1 MSSTPP
7 PNQTVK
13 EQYISDPSLEVHDLM
28 VSYRKK
34 PVLWNINFKLP
45 KAKLIGIIGP
55 NGAGK
60 STLIKTIMNLIEP
73 RGGTIQVFGK
83 GLEEVRDEISYVPQ
97 TETVDWDFPASVM
110 DVVMMGRYAHRGFF
124 RRYNSEDKA
133 IAKKCLE
140 TVGMLP
146 YAKRQISQLSGGQQQ
161 RVFVA
166 RSLAQEA
173 SLYFMDE
180 PMAGI
185 DASTEA
191 SILKLLQE
199 MRNDGKTILVVHHDL
214 QSAYEHFDWIIF
226 LNTRLIAYGPTEE
239 VFTEKIIQQTY
250 GGTPAI
256 LSSVAEIIKQK
267 GLNIH

>member
-1 MSSTPP
+1 
-7 PNQTVK
+7 
-13 EQYISDPSLEVHDLM
+13 M
-28 VSYRKK
+28 VTYRKK
-34 PVLWNINFKLP
+34 PVLWNINFTVP
-45 KAKLIGIIGP
+45 QGQLIGIIGP

-60 STLIKTIMNLIEP
+60 STLIKTVMDLIEP
-73 RGGTIQVFGK
+73 KGGSIKVFGQ
-83 GLEEVRDEISYVPQ
+83 GINEVRDKISYVPQ

-110 DVVMMGRYAHRGFF
+110 DVVLMGRYASGSFF
-124 RRYNSEDKA
+124 SPYSKQDKD
-133 IAKKCLE
+133 IARKCLE

-191 SILKLLQE
+191 SILKLLQK
-199 MRNDGKTILVVHHDL
+199 MRSEGKTILVVHHDL
-214 QSAYEHFDWIIF
+214 QSAYDHFDWIIF
-226 LNTRLIAYGPTEE
+226 LNTRLI
-239 VFTEKIIQQTY
+239 
-250 GGTPAI
+250 
-256 LSSVAEIIKQK
+256 SSVAEIIKEK